1 MKPSSLPPIIRKND
15 EGGFYLS
22 SSSELDDL
30 YHFILGQAKRLV
42 SAKSAAFYFRN
53 ERGNL
58 SRFGLVG
65 DKASAGLVAKHV
77 FKTRKSILIKKG
89 SHLKDSDGP
98 VAESYIACYVGDEI
112 GDLALGVL
120 VLEGIKHFQN
130 FSEQDL
136 DLINYF
142 SANLNALLKDT
153 VLSEA
158 EPQFFNSLT
167 TSILLLIDN
176 ANIHN
181 NNNRLQYFLEEI
193 IRVAVLINTSV
204 DLERVLVMVMESA
217 KSVFRTEASSL
228 LLLDDKKEYLIFHT
242 VTGEKREEVAKIKV
256 PVGQGIAGTVAV
268 TKQPMIIN
276 DAQNDN
282 RVFRDVD
289 KASNFIT
296 RNILASPLIV
306 GDEVIG
312 VIEAI
317 NTIDRNNFSQDDID
331 TFLSFSSACA
341 VAIQKTRLLENL
353 NETNLELK
361 QKLSTLE
368 SIFDLG
374 QAVLE
379 SHDELGLMSKTLSI
393 LTKELSCED
402 AGMVIIEE
410 KNKNRIQVYARQL
423 GIVRESFF
431 PMQESRLF
439 LSLME
444 SGNPRMAVVSP
455 QLEDSFLELEAYTLR
470 KNFLILPIAPRGGSL
485 RAALYVSGKQSAHS
499 FNETDLR
506 MLKTLSSPLAKAYE
520 NLKLNQEIIT
530 KKSIEKE
537 IEITRKIQNNILPN
551 SLIQSPLF
559 DLGVMSVAAKE
570 VSGDFYDFHSFGE
583 DQFSFLVA
591 DVSGKSLPAAIFMA
605 MSSSIIRTLSR
616 TTDLSPSEL
625 LFRANQLI
633 YEDSQSGMFVTLF
646 LVNYQRRT
654 RTLKFA
660 SAGHNDQIWIRK
672 DGSFE
677 LLKGKGAP
685 LGVVPHTNYQG
696 GEIQIEP
703 GDILVFY
710 TDGAIEEKNPDE
722 EEYGLDRF
730 IEFIIER
737 RLDSSQKIVEAVYDD
752 IRKFS
757 RSEEQYDD
765 FTVMIL
771 KFAEVTS
778 FEISKVFPAH
788 PDAIPELREFIS
800 EHLEGKFTKPF
811 AFDDVL
817 ISLDEAATNIVMHSY
832 KDTELS
838 HPSFECRLELIGDN
852 LKVVLIDEGKPFD
865 RKKVPKPSV
874 EANLKGERKGGFGV
888 YLMETL
894 MDKVSYDF
902 NGKQNITYLEKT
914 IV

>member
-1 MKPSSLPPIIRKND
+1 MKPNSLPPIILKNED
-15 EGGFYLS
+15 GGFYLS

-30 YHFILGQAKRLV
+30 YHFILGQAKRFV
-42 SAKSAAFYFRN
+42 SAKSAALYLRN
-53 ERGNL
+53 KRGNL
-58 SRFGLVG
+58 SRVGLVL
-65 DKASAGLVAKHV
+65 DKTNSGNIAKHV
-77 FKTRKSILIKKG
+77 FKSKKSILVKKG
-89 SHLKDSDGP
+89 TYLKSDDAP
-98 VAESYIACYVGDEI
+98 VSESYIACYLGDEI
-112 GDLALGVL
+112 GDMSLGVL

-142 SANLNALLKDT
+142 SANLNALFKDT
-153 VLSEA
+153 VFSDKD
-158 EPQFFNSLT
+158 PQFFNSLT

-204 DLERVLVMVMESA
+204 DLEHVLVMVMESA

-228 LLLDDKKEYLIFHT
+228 LLLDEKKEFLIFHT

-276 DAQNDN
+276 DAQNDE

-341 VAIQKTRLLENL
+341 VAIQKTRLLDNL
-353 NETNLELK
+353 NVTNLELK

-379 SHDELGLMSKTLSI
+379 SHDELSLMSKTLSI

-431 PMQESRLF
+431 PMFESRLF

-444 SGNPRMAVVSP
+444 SGNPRMAVVTP
-455 QLEDSFLELEAYTLR
+455 QLEESFLELEFYTLK
-470 KNFLILPIAPRGGSL
+470 KNFLILPIAPRGGNL
-485 RAALYVSGKQSAHS
+485 RAALYVSGKNSAHS

-520 NLKLNQEIIT
+520 NLRLNQEIIT

-551 SLIQSPLF
+551 ALIQSPLF

-570 VSGDFYDFHSFGE
+570 VSGDFYDFHAFGDE
-583 DQFSFLVA
+583 QFSFLVA

-646 LVNYQRRT
+646 LVNYQRKT

-660 SAGHNDQIWIRK
+660 SAGHNDQIWIRA

-696 GEIQIEP
+696 GEIQLEP

-710 TDGAIEEKNPDE
+710 TDGAIEEKSPDG

-730 IEFIIER
+730 IDFIIAR
-737 RLDSSQKIVEAVYDD
+737 RGETSQNIVESVYEN
-752 IRKFS
+752 IRSFS
-757 RSEEQYDD
+757 KSEEQYDD
-765 FTVMIL
+765 FTVMVL

-778 FEISKVFPAH
+778 FEMVKSF
-788 PDAIPELREFIS
+788 DANPNEIPKLRDFIS
-800 EHLEGKFTKPF
+800 EHLESKITKPF
-811 AFDDVL
+811 AFDDIL

-832 KDTELS
+832 KDTEIAN
-838 HPSFECRLELIGDN
+838 PKFECKFELMGDK
-852 LKVVLIDEGKPFD
+852 LKIVLVDEGKPFD

-894 MDKVSYDF
+894 MDKVSYEY